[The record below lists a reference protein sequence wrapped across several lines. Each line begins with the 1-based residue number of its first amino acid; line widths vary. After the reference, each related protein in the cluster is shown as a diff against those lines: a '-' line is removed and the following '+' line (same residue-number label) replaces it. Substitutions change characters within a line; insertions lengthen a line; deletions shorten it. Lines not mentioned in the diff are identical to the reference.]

1 MRVLFITSIYPSENK
16 PAAGVFHQTQA
27 DSLKELGVKV
37 DVVCP
42 VPYTPK
48 FLGVINKRYQEYLN
62 QPLHYKWAGIDIYR
76 PRFLAY
82 PGQLKWSQ
90 PHKRFAKAVD
100 RAIQENN
107 LEFDVIHAHLAMP
120 AGGAAA
126 IIAKKYNKP
135 YVLTLHGSDVNV
147 YPHYSKGAMEAFR
160 FAVRNAKE
168 VIAVSG
174 ALAEETERLTG
185 VKPRV
190 LAIGINMERFEGAD
204 LDEQSKRAIRDKL
217 GLPKDK
223 KILLY
228 IGRLVNE
235 KGIRELVEA
244 MKQLNDTFR
253 LVLIGDGPLL
263 QEVKVHPN
271 IIVTGQIP
279 NDCVKDYLLA
289 SDLFVLP
296 SYNEG
301 MPTVIIEAL
310 SLKVPVISSN
320 VGGVP
325 ELFGEQKDLL
335 IEPKSTKQIVEK
347 VEQYSEGIIYTE
359 EVRDSLYEKVKG
371 KFDVKKN
378 SLDLTFLYKQMQEK
392 NPNNEVEK

>member
-1 MRVLFITSIYPSENK
+1 MRVLFITSIYPSEHK

-27 DSLKELGVKV
+27 DSLQELGVKI

-48 FLGVINKRYQEYLN
+48 FLGMINKRYQEYIN
-62 QPLHYKWAGIDIYR
+62 QPLHYKRAGIDIYR

-100 RAIQENN
+100 QAIQERG

-160 FAVRNAKE
+160 SAVRNAKE

-174 ALAEETERLTG
+174 ALADETERLTG
-185 VKPRV
+185 VRPRV
-190 LAIGINMERFEGAD
+190 LAIGIDMERFKGET
-204 LDEQSKRAIRDKL
+204 LEEEKKRELRL
-217 GLPKDK
+217 QLNLPTDK
-223 KILLY
+223 KLLLY
-228 IGRLVNE
+228 IGRLVEE
-235 KGIRELVEA
+235 KGMRELSQAVEE
-244 MKQLNDTFR
+244 LDDRFR
-253 LVLIGDGPLL
+253 LVLVGDGPLSEL
-263 QEVKVHPN
+263 MTSQNKIIQAGVVPN
-271 IIVTGQIP
+271 EM
-279 NDCVKDYLLA
+279 VKDYLQA
-289 SDLFVLP
+289 SDIFVLP

-301 MPTVIIEAL
+301 MPTVIIEAMAL
-310 SLKVPVISSN
+310 RIPVLSSN
-320 VGGVP
+320 VGGIP
-325 ELFGEQKDLL
+325 ELFDKFKNLL
-335 IEPKSTKQIVEK
+335 IEPKSDKQLRESLLEYMDEEK
-347 VEQYSEGIIYTE
+347 YPPSTIEFFYQ
-359 EVRDSLYEKVKG
+359 KVTS
-371 KFDVKKN
+371 FYDVTIN
-378 SLDLTFLYKQMQEK
+378 SRKLIDLYKSLT
-392 NPNNEVEK
+392 NNSNSIR

>member
-1 MRVLFITSIYPSENK
+1 MRVLFITSIYPSEHK

-27 DSLKELGVKV
+27 DSLQRLGVKV

-42 VPYTPK
+42 VPNTPK
-48 FLGVINKRYQEYLN
+48 ILGMVNKRYKEYLN
-62 QPLHYKWAGIDIYR
+62 QPLHYKWEGIDIYR
-76 PRFLAY
+76 PRFLAL
-82 PGQLKWSQ
+82 PGQLKWAQ
-90 PHKRFAKAVD
+90 PHKRFAAAVD
-100 RAIQENN
+100 KAIQENN

-160 FAVRNAKE
+160 YAVSNASE

-190 LAIGINMERFEGAD
+190 LAIGIDMERFKGSNP
-204 LDEQSKRAIRDKL
+204 DENSKREIREKL
-217 GLPKDK
+217 QLPKDNK
-223 KILLY
+223 VLLY

-244 MKQLNDTFR
+244 VKQLDDTYR

-263 QEVKVHPN
+263 EEVKGHPN
-271 IIVTGQIP
+271 IILTGQIP

-310 SLKVPVISSN
+310 SLKVPVLSSN

-325 ELFGEQKDLL
+325 ELFGEHKELL

-347 VEQYSEGIIYTE
+347 IEQYSEGIGYTE
-359 EVRDSLYEKVKG
+359 GVRDALYKKVKN

-378 SLDLTFLYKQMQEK
+378 SIDLTNLYKQLQEK
-392 NPNNEVEK
+392 NPNKEVEK

>member
-27 DSLKELGVKV
+27 DSLQQLGMKV
-37 DVVCP
+37 EVVCP
-42 VPYTPK
+42 VPKTPK
-48 FLGVINKRYQEYLN
+48 ILGMINKRYKEYLN
-62 QPLHYKWAGIDIYR
+62 QPLHYSWEGIDIYR
-76 PRFLAY
+76 PRFLAL
-82 PGQLKWSQ
+82 PGQLKWAQ
-90 PHKRFAKAVD
+90 PHKRFAAAVEK
-100 RAIQENN
+100 AIQENN

-147 YPHYSKGAMEAFR
+147 YPHYSKGAMEAFQ
-160 FAVRNAKE
+160 FAVKNAQE

-174 ALAEETERLTG
+174 ALADETERLTG

-190 LAIGINMERFEGAD
+190 LAIGIDMERFNGTG
-204 LDEQSKRAIRDKL
+204 LDVENKRAIRDKL
-217 GLPKDK
+217 QLPNDK

-244 MKQLNDTFR
+244 MKQLDDNYR
-253 LVLIGDGPLL
+253 LVLIGDGPLME
-263 QEVKVHPN
+263 EVKGDPK
-271 IIVTGQIP
+271 IILTGQLP
-279 NDCVKDYLLA
+279 NEAVKDYLLS

-310 SLKVPVISSN
+310 SLKVPVLSSN

-325 ELFGEQKDLL
+325 ELFGEHGNLL
-335 IEPKSTKQIVEK
+335 IDPKSSEQIVEK
-347 VEQYSEGIIYTE
+347 VEQYSAGIVYTE
-359 EVRDSLYEKVKG
+359 EVRNSLYTKVKE

-378 SLDLTFLYKQMQEK
+378 TIDLINLYKQL
-392 NPNNEVEK
+392 